1 MVEVWEGSPF
11 HTDPE
16 NAANQVHRRNYV
28 TPGQWG
34 TFYRSMP
41 KNGLISGLRDP
52 ITGRT
57 LNSTMVPR
65 LQSGTRDVWEEQDT
79 QLVAAQARFFK
90 DRLVFGVGYRWDT
103 LDVENYGS
111 LRNPTTRLWETN
123 YAAPIS
129 RSSYEGR
136 TKTFGVVGH
145 VTKNI
150 SAFYNKSDNFG
161 LPGSARILP
170 NSELP
175 PNPESV
181 GEDMGVSLELF
192 KGKVIARASYYKV
205 DLTNG
210 ANFNYG
216 GTLTNPSSISRIILD
231 ALVNQNIITEAQATP
246 HRSQSTGA
254 TFNRL
259 VEGYELNVT
268 ANPTRNWSL
277 SANFSI
283 TDGMVS
289 NVAPEVKQ
297 WITDHMP
304 FLQTPAYQNV
314 ITGNAAMSVAAVLE
328 DFFEYHQSQLDSEGL
343 VLPGN
348 RKYKANLFTAY
359 GFSEGRLKGLRVGGG
374 YTWQSKLPVGIVNTT
389 GLRYANDTWNTNAM
403 VSYRFRNF
411 EKLPWIKNVRLQLNV
426 YNITD
431 DDEPMIIR
439 YASNVP
445 TDPGYNVIRR
455 IRTKDPR
462 TWRLSADF
470 DF

>member
-1 MVEVWEGSPF
+1 
-11 HTDPE
+11 
-16 NAANQVHRRNYV
+16 
-28 TPGQWG
+28 
-34 TFYRSMP
+34 
-41 KNGLISGLRDP
+41 
-52 ITGRT
+52 
-57 LNSTMVPR
+57 
-65 LQSGTRDVWEEQDT
+65 VWEEQDT
-79 QLVAAQARFFK
+79 KLVAAQARFFK

-111 LRNPTTRLWETN
+111 LRNPQTRFWEVN
-123 YAAPIS
+123 YAAPTA

-161 LPGSARILP
+161 LPGSQRILP
-170 NSELP
+170 NSDFP

-181 GEDMGVSLELF
+181 GEDMGISLELF
-192 KGKVIARASYYKV
+192 KGKVVARATYYTV
-205 DLTNG
+205 NLNNG

-216 GTLTNPSSISRIILD
+216 GTLTNPSSVSRIILD
-231 ALVNQNIITEAQATP
+231 ALVNQSLITEAQATP

-268 ANPTRNWSL
+268 ANPTRNWNL

-297 WITDHMP
+297 WIADHMP
-304 FLQTPAYQNV
+304 FLQTPAYQDV
-314 ITGNAAMSVAAVLE
+314 VTGNAAMSVAAVIE
-328 DFFEYHQSQLDSEGL
+328 DFFEYHQTQVDSEGL

-359 GFSEGRLKGLRVGGG
+359 SFSEGRLKGLRVGGG

-389 GLRYANDTWNTNAM
+389 SLRYANDIWNTNAM
-403 VSYRFRNF
+403 ISYRFRNF
-411 EKLPWIKNVRLQLNV
+411 ERLPWIKNLRLQLNV
-426 YNITD
+426 FNVTD

-439 YASNVP
+439 YASNDP
-445 TDPGYNVIRR
+445 ANPGYNVIRR

-462 TWRLSADF
+462 TWRLTSTF

>member
-1 MVEVWEGSPF
+1 
-11 HTDPE
+11 
-16 NAANQVHRRNYV
+16 
-28 TPGQWG
+28 
-34 TFYRSMP
+34 
-41 KNGLISGLRDP
+41 
-52 ITGRT
+52 
-57 LNSTMVPR
+57 
-65 LQSGTRDVWEEQDT
+65 
-79 QLVAAQARFFK
+79 
-90 DRLVFGVGYRWDT
+90 
-103 LDVENYGS
+103 
-111 LRNPTTRLWETN
+111 
-123 YAAPIS
+123 
-129 RSSYEGR
+129 
-136 TKTFGVVGH
+136 

-150 SAFYNKSDNFG
+150 SVFYNKSDNFG
-161 LPGSARILP
+161 LPGSARLLP

-181 GEDMGVSLELF
+181 GEDIGISLDLF
-192 KGKVIARASYYKV
+192 QGKVIARASYYKV
-205 DLTNG
+205 QLNNG

-216 GTLTNPSSISRIILD
+216 GTLNNPSSISKIILD
-231 ALVNQNIITEAQATP
+231 ALVNQSFITEAQATP
-246 HRSQSTGA
+246 HRSNSTGS

-268 ANPTRNWSL
+268 ANPTRNWNL

-297 WITDHMP
+297 WIVDHMP

-314 ITGNAAMSVAAVLE
+314 ITGNAAMSVAAVIE

-359 GFSEGRLKGLRVGGG
+359 SFSEGRLKGLRVGGG

-389 GLRYANDTWNTNAM
+389 SLRYANDTWNTNAM
-403 VSYRFRNF
+403 IAYRFRNF
-411 EKLPWIKNVRLQLNV
+411 EKLPWIRNLRLQLNV
-426 YNITD
+426 FNVTD
-431 DDEPMIIR
+431 DDEPMLIR